1 MQHENLLMKVL
12 LDPWLEYVMV
22 IVQNAMYF
30 FGDVILNGMLEHPLA
45 ELLNYYQFPFTLRQS
60 QFLRGQS
67 YEDSFVLDL
76 RHAPSIDPQ
85 ISDEQIDMFF
95 SGQMIY
101 NGKPCPN
108 ELRDDHLHFYN
119 SKQSQIVIGASL
131 ATCWMN

>member
-1 MQHENLLMKVL
+1 
-12 LDPWLEYVMV
+12 MV

-45 ELLNYYQFPFTLRQS
+45 QLLNYYQFPFTLKQS
-60 QFLRGQS
+60 RFLPGQS

-76 RHAPSIDPQ
+76 RHTPSIDPQ
-85 ISDEQIDMFF
+85 ITDQQVDFYM

-108 ELRDDHLHFYN
+108 ELKDDHLHFYN

-131 ATCWMN
+131 ATCWIN